1 MKCQSIWKF
10 FCPTTLCSL
19 FHGYVEECCVIPPWT
34 KASERYISFFNQ
46 EGGIGIFGF
55 GVLAIFYSVF
65 RFCRSFLF
73 ADFTQFSIWFTRPDP
88 WFSPWSD
95 PIQIFV
101 DAAGELFYCFVASV
115 DGQTSQIVGC
125 AFSDLILLYAA
136 MTTKQNQYWEN
147 VSCIYRVFSSSKW
160 FVRR

>member
-1 MKCQSIWKF
+1 MLRNKPKY
-10 FCPTTLCSL
+10 TTLCSL

-55 GVLAIFYSVF
+55 GVLAIFNSVF

-88 WFSPWSD
+88 
-95 PIQIFV
+95 
-101 DAAGELFYCFVASV
+101 
-115 DGQTSQIVGC
+115 
-125 AFSDLILLYAA
+125 
-136 MTTKQNQYWEN
+136 
-147 VSCIYRVFSSSKW
+147 
-160 FVRR
+160 

>member
-19 FHGYVEECCVIPPWT
+19 FHGYVEECCIIPPWT

-55 GVLAIFYSVF
+55 GVLAIFNSVF

-101 DAAGELFYCFVASV
+101 DAAGELFYCFIANV

-147 VSCIYRVFSSSKW
+147 VSYIYRVFSSSKW